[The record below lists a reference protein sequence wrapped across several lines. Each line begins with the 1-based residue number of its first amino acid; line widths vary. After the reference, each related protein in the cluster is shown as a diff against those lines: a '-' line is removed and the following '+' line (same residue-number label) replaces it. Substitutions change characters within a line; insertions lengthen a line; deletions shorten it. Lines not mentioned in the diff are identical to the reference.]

1 MTLVRYIPISLEG
14 GKIVYNKDLE
24 LLESSLEYEETFEE
38 KFGTKS
44 CNEWKDLKVKQK
56 SNQEDTCENRREQS
70 LNELKHIWSEVSDM
84 DSFPVTSTPVIDKF
98 DSALKSVTDSCPAS
112 IFPRTLETNFGPL
125 TLECQLWTTNFG
137 LPTLDCQL
145 WTANFGLSTMAV
157 THGTPRLTFAS

>member
-1 MTLVRYIPISLEG
+1 MLNDNESSH
-14 GKIVYNKDLE
+14 IVLDLE

-56 SNQEDTCENRREQS
+56 SNQEDTCENRREKS

-98 DSALKSVTDSCPAS
+98 DSALKSVTDSCPTS
-112 IFPRTLETNFGPL
+112 IFPVISNTRIGGQIWPKKCNMILL
-125 TLECQLWTTNFG
+125 
-137 LPTLDCQL
+137 
-145 WTANFGLSTMAV
+145 
-157 THGTPRLTFAS
+157 